1 MKKVFAVISCFCSL
15 ICYSQTITVSET
27 GKLINLAEQSFVLED
42 PSKKLTIEDIRRQ
55 ETGFKKIE
63 KDFINFG
70 ISASAFWIK
79 CIVRNE
85 TDQKLLLEIGNP
97 TLVDILLYEFDSVKL
112 LAERHSGSWLPFDKR
127 FTADV
132 NFQFPLAVAPGGTT
146 TIYLRIND
154 TNGTQFQFKAGTQPA
169 FSQKSFTRNLF
180 EGMFYGFMLV
190 MLLYNLFLFFSLK
203 DNSYL
208 YYVLYIFFMACWNG
222 IFQGYAAKYIW
233 PSTPWLSNYS
243 EVAACLVGMSGL
255 LFAANFLQT
264 KKHTPGLHSVLR
276 VMFVLYVA
284 VLITLLAGYFVEG
297 TVILEFLSL
306 LSIILLFITAV
317 VIFRKGYKPA
327 GYFLIAWSFLL
338 ISIMIYILKDYN
350 VFPYNT
356 FTRHSMQIGSAIE
369 ALLLSIALANRINIL
384 KREKEEANMQT
395 LASMKEN
402 EKLIR
407 EQNILLEKKVEE
419 RTGELKNVNRDLINV
434 IQDLKEMQTQLVQ
447 REKMASLGELTAGI
461 AHEIQN
467 PLNFVNNFSEVS
479 KELLTEMKTELNSG
493 TTGNAI
499 TIADDVIDNLEKIN
513 YHGKRADAI
522 VKGMLQHSRTSSG
535 KKELTDINA
544 LADEYLRLAYHGLRA
559 KDKSFNAKFDTD
571 FDSSIVAISIIP
583 QDIGRV
589 ILNLINNAYYAVN
602 EKQKLNPAD
611 QSYEPAVKVTSKKID
626 GKVELRVIDNGNG
639 IPQKILDKIFQPF
652 FTTKPAGQGTGLG
665 LSLSYDIITKG
676 HSGELKVETREGEG
690 TTFIILL
697 PTTDST
703 H

>member
-1 MKKVFAVISCFCSL
+1 MKNVFAVIYCFCSL
-15 ICYSQTITVSET
+15 ICHSQTVTISQTD
-27 GKLINLAEQSFVLED
+27 KLINLAEQSFVLED

-55 ETGFKKIE
+55 ETGFQKID
-63 KDFINFG
+63 KSFINFG
-70 ISASAFWIK
+70 ISGSAFWIK
-79 CIVRNE
+79 CVVRNE
-85 TDQKLLLEIGNP
+85 TDQDLLIEVGNP
-97 TLVDILLYEFDSVKL
+97 TLMDILLYEFDSVKL
-112 LAERHSGSWLPFDKR
+112 LVERHTGNWMPFYKR
-127 FTADV
+127 FTKDV
-132 NFQFPLAVAPGGTT
+132 NYQFPLVAGPSATST
-146 TIYLRIND
+146 VYLRIMD
-154 TNGTQFQFKAGTQPA
+154 SNGTQFQFKAGTPSA
-169 FSQKSFTRNLF
+169 FSEKSYTRNLF

-208 YYVLYIFFMACWNG
+208 FYVLYIFFMACWNG
-222 IFQGYAAKYIW
+222 IFQGYATKYIW

-243 EVAACLVGMSGL
+243 EVVACFVGMSGL
-255 LFAANFLQT
+255 LFAFNFLQT
-264 KKHTPGLHSVLR
+264 KKNTPSHHKFLVIMFGLYIVILVVL
-276 VMFVLYVA
+276 L
-284 VLITLLAGYFVEG
+284 TGYFVHG
-297 TVILEFLSL
+297 TIMLELLSL

-317 VIFRKGYKPA
+317 VIFRQGYQPA

-338 ISIMIYILKDYN
+338 VSIMIYILKDYN
-350 VFPYNT
+350 VFPYNS

-384 KREKEEANMQT
+384 KREKEEANMKT

-419 RTGELKNVNRDLINV
+419 RTGELKNVNRDLITV
-434 IQDLKEMQTQLVQ
+434 IQNLKETQTQLVQ

-479 KELLTEMKTELNSG
+479 KELLTEMKTELQSG
-493 TTGNAI
+493 TTGNAVNL
-499 TIADDVIDNLEKIN
+499 ADDVIDNLEKIN

-535 KKELTDINA
+535 KKELTDVNA

-559 KDKSFNAKFDTD
+559 KDKSFNAKFETD
-571 FDSSIVAISIIP
+571 FDTSIDKISIIP
-583 QDIGRV
+583 QEIGRV
-589 ILNLINNAYYAVN
+589 ILNLINNAFYAVS
-602 EKQKLNPAD
+602 ERQKGTPDD
-611 QSYEPAVKVTSKKID
+611 QSYEPIVTVTSKKVD
-626 GKVELRVIDNGNG
+626 GKVEIKVKDNGNG
-639 IPQKILDKIFQPF
+639 ITQKILDKIFQPF

-676 HSGELKVETREGEG
+676 HSGELKVETKEGEG

-697 PTTDST
+697 PSTDST